1 MRFAR
6 LVGWNQCAFSAFN
19 PALQNSGDAPMWIS
33 FFAIS
38 LAVAIGF
45 GVAAMMMMQPEARPR
60 LVRVQQKAQGGR

>member
-45 GVAAMMMMQPEARPR
+45 GVAAMMMQPEARPR